1 MLQITLTANA
11 GILLQTEKASF
22 LVDALHAE
30 GDYPF
35 SRVPEELLQF
45 MNTGD
50 NAFRNVDYLIFTHSH
65 PDHYSPDVVL
75 SYLQHNRVKRIILPE
90 EEAPEDCIREREL
103 LKWIDEN
110 KIPAWRLHQT
120 RGTLHSYMLAE
131 DVYLTAM
138 CMPHISE
145 RFASLNCICLLISA
159 GCRRILFTSDCDYQN
174 EEPFKPFGKAELDAV
189 FVNPLFFHEEAGR
202 KILSSTVST
211 QHVFVYHVPFEH
223 EDVLSMRALVRQ
235 DTRKYAADFSDVQ
248 ILQESGQTIVLP

>member
-35 SRVPEELLQF
+35 SRVPEELLQR

-50 NAFRNVDYLIFTHSH
+50 NAFRNADYLIFTHSH

-75 SYLQHNRVKRIILPE
+75 EYLKHNRVKRIILPE
-90 EEAPEDCIREREL
+90 EEAPEDSVRERAL

-110 KIPAWRLHQT
+110 RIPAWKLHQE
-120 RGTLHSYMLAE
+120 RGTLHTYMLAP
-131 DVYLTAM
+131 DVYLTAL

-145 RFASLNCICLLISA
+145 RFADRNCMCHLLSA
-159 GCRRILFTSDCDYQN
+159 GSRQILFTSDCDYQN
-174 EEPFKPFGKAELDAV
+174 EEPFKHFGKAELDAV
-189 FVNPLFFHEEAGR
+189 FVNPLFFHEKAGR
-202 KILSSTVST
+202 KILSSTLSP

-223 EDVLSMRALVRQ
+223 EDTLSMRALVRQ
-235 DTRKYAADFSDVQ
+235 DIRKYAADFSDIQ
-248 ILQESGQTIVLP
+248 ILQECGQKIMLP